1 MPTSITN
8 LDDTHALTALSAF
21 ARAHQNQAGQLLS
34 LSPDLRE
41 ALEAAFPG
49 ESPRSA
55 TSPADAARAA
65 LALLAEHPQHGPAI
79 RALVEHPS
87 PQRFDLGS
95 TALIVTAVLI
105 ALQTHIR
112 IQRDEEGK
120 YKILVEKKP
129 TDAGLLGDLIRK
141 LLKLAG
147 G

>member
-1 MPTSITN
+1 MHTPITH

-21 ARAHQNQAGQLLS
+21 ARAHQNQTDQVVS
-34 LSPDLRE
+34 LDADLRE

-49 ESPRSA
+49 ESPSSA

-65 LALLAEHPQHGPAI
+65 LALLAEHPQHGTAI
-79 RALVEHPS
+79 RALAEHPP

-95 TALIVTAVLI
+95 TAFIVTAVLI

-112 IQRDEEGK
+112 IQRDEKGR

-129 TDAGLLGDLIRK
+129 TDAGLLGELVRR
-141 LLKLAG
+141 LLKLG
-147 G
+147 GA